1 MDHRKKERVVGN
13 LDEMEEILRNIKSLI
28 FMTTFDK
35 EDTISILM
43 EEAGVS
49 IIDAMS
55 IIENKV
61 GFDETR
67 AHLELSRVEAIL
79 HALVDQIE
87 YYLQIIEKNEEK
99 RLLHSFS
106 SKFIE
111 KVLDSIEILYSSW

>member
-1 MDHRKKERVVGN
+1 MSN
-13 LDEMEEILRNIKSLI
+13 LDAMEEILRNIKSLI

-49 IIDAMS
+49 IIDAME

-79 HALVDQIE
+79 HALIDQIE
-87 YYLQIIEKNEEK
+87 YYLQIIAKKEERK
-99 RLLHSFS
+99 LLHTFA

-111 KVLDSIEILYSSW
+111 KVLENIEILYSSW

>member
-1 MDHRKKERVVGN
+1 
-13 LDEMEEILRNIKSLI
+13 MEEILRNIKSLI

-35 EDTISILM
+35 EDTISVLM

-49 IIDAMS
+49 IIDAMA

-87 YYLQIIEKNEEK
+87 YYLQIIAKKEE
-99 RLLHSFS
+99 RQLLHTFS
-106 SKFIE
+106 TKFIE
-111 KVLDSIEILYSSW
+111 KVLDCIELLYSSW